1 MPRALR
7 PSELVPQGLAVESA
21 VVEGSSTIITVRAM
35 AAAGRC
41 PTCGSSTRR
50 VHSRYFRMALD
61 LPLSGKV
68 VRLLVAARR
77 FRCDMA
83 QCSQQIFTERFDEGI
98 LRPWGRRTARV
109 DDLLHHL
116 GLALGGRPGAGFAR
130 RLMLAVGNDTL
141 LRLVRRR
148 ARPPAAAPTIVGID
162 DWAWRR
168 NQRYGTLVCDLE
180 RRHVVCLLPDR
191 EAGTAEA
198 WLAGQPQ
205 IVVVARDRS
214 GNYALAA
221 AQALPHA
228 VQVADRWHLMENA
241 SRAFAEA
248 VRQSMRAIRQV
259 IGATTLNPALLTA
272 AERIQYE
279 GYLRRE
285 DTNAAVLE
293 QARAGMTIKE
303 IVRHTGHSRG
313 LIRQI
318 LRGQR
323 SDVFR
328 TRESSLEL
336 HLPWLDAQWVAG
348 AHNATALW
356 RQLRLQ
362 GFRGSK
368 RVVGEWATRRRHADR
383 LDLERLQRV
392 PSARTL
398 ARLLTTARDSLSR
411 PQTVTVAAI
420 EAGVPA
426 LVEAREI
433 IAAFHGMIRKRIH
446 ASLDPWIARA
456 RTSLVGSFANGI
468 GKDRDAVLSAIT
480 SPWSSG
486 QVEGQITRL
495 KLVKRQMY
503 GRAKLDLLEARLVRA
518 P

>member
-1 MPRALR
+1 M
-7 PSELVPQGLAVESA
+7 GLAVESA
-21 VVEGSSTIITVRAM
+21 VVEGASTIITARAV

-41 PTCGSSTRR
+41 PACGGSTWR
-50 VHSRYFRMALD
+50 VHSRYFRTVLD
-61 LPLSGKV
+61 LPLSGRV
-68 VRLLVAARR
+68 VRLVIMARR
-77 FRCDMA
+77 FRCDVTL
-83 QCSQQIFTERFDEGI
+83 CSQQIFTERFDRGI

-109 DDLLHHL
+109 DDLLHLL

-130 RLMLAVGNDTL
+130 RLMLAVGRDTP

-148 ARPPAAAPTIVGID
+148 AQPPAAAPTVIGID

-180 RRHVVCLLPDR
+180 RRHVVTLLPDR

-205 IVVVARDRS
+205 IAVVARDRS

-221 AQALPHA
+221 ARALPHA

-259 IGATTLNPALLTA
+259 IGATTLNPARLTA

-285 DTNAAVLE
+285 DTNATVLE

-303 IVRHTGHSRG
+303 IVRRTGHSRG

-328 TRESSLEL
+328 TRESSLEVY
-336 HLPWLDAQWVAG
+336 LPWLDAQWAAG
-348 AHNATALW
+348 ARNSAALW
-356 RQLRLQ
+356 RQLRLH
-362 GFRGSK
+362 GFRGSR
-368 RVVGEWATRRRHADR
+368 RVVGEWATRRRHADA

-411 PQTVTVAAI
+411 PQTVTLPPSRP
-420 EAGVPA
+420 GCRHWWRH
-426 LVEAREI
+426 AR
-433 IAAFHGMIRKRIH
+433 
-446 ASLDPWIARA
+446 
-456 RTSLVGSFANGI
+456 
-468 GKDRDAVLSAIT
+468 
-480 SPWSSG
+480 SSRPS
-486 QVEGQITRL
+486 T
-495 KLVKRQMY
+495 
-503 GRAKLDLLEARLVRA
+503 A
-518 P
+518 